1 VSPLLPLTAI
11 PADTS
16 LLEVRNHQR
25 DVEIKLL
32 SDELTS
38 RNTVCAALQSQVSS
52 LTADFEKARVSIRDQ
67 NSAIEILNN
76 ELAASRSQL
85 ESVKTRFTRELADKD
100 ALLVTAHDGR
110 DAALGR
116 IDAVRKM
123 VVREH
128 FRC

>member
-1 VSPLLPLTAI
+1 MSPPLPT
-11 PADTS
+11 PSTVDTS
-16 LLEVRNHQR
+16 PTDARVHQLSAEMQR
-25 DVEIKLL
+25 L

-38 RNTVCAALQSQVSS
+38 RNAVCAALQSQVSS
-52 LTADFEKARVSIRDQ
+52 LTTDFEKARVSIRDQ

-100 ALLVTAHDGR
+100 ALLIAAHEDR

-116 IDAVRKM
+116 VDSVRKM

>member
-1 VSPLLPLTAI
+1 VLPSSSV
-11 PADTS
+11 DTS
-16 LLEVRNHQR
+16 PTDARVNQQSAEMQR
-25 DVEIKLL
+25 L

-38 RNTVCAALQSQVSS
+38 RNAVCAALQSKVSS
-52 LTADFEKARVSIRDQ
+52 LTTDFEKARVSIRDQ
-67 NSAIEILNN
+67 NSAMEILNN

-85 ESVKTRFTRELADKD
+85 ESVKTRCTRELCDKD
-100 ALLVTAHDGR
+100 ALLITAHEDR

-116 IDAVRKM
+116 IDSVRKM